1 MNDETKQ
8 MEKSAFVI
16 RNTMNSE
23 DVFGLQ
29 PIQSFIFSIVQL
41 KSIHSRTGCY
51 NVVVQQCSTS
61 TTTAK

>member
-16 RNTMNSE
+16 RNTMSSE

-29 PIQSFIFSIVQL
+29 PIQSFIF
-41 KSIHSRTGCY
+41 
-51 NVVVQQCSTS
+51 
-61 TTTAK
+61 